1 MPHIVLGIQ
10 EAMTNKVSKLT
21 SPSIAYNIM

>member
-1 MPHIVLGIQ
+1 MPHIVLSTK

-21 SPSIAYNIM
+21 SPSRAYNIM